1 LNAWST
7 QRLERRFVA
16 SEASAQNAWK
26 EIDGERMCRLLAIG
40 VYQQRTDAPIQA
52 TANVLVE
59 SGAVVD
65 AVDVKNEAHFIRN
78 EVNYVAFI
86 TIFGTLIHTCGQC
99 PT

>member
-1 LNAWST
+1 
-7 QRLERRFVA
+7 
-16 SEASAQNAWK
+16 
-26 EIDGERMCRLLAIG
+26 
-40 VYQQRTDAPIQA
+40 
-52 TANVLVE
+52 VLVE